1 MLRRLFLIPAFAAAA
16 NAGENLPKPD
26 RVAADATPEQVALVK
41 EGVALHDEGKYEAA
55 IAKYKQV
62 LDQNPW
68 EVGALFELS
77 FTYFASKQYEQSLE
91 TARLGAQCRSA
102 SLPGFYVAMANA
114 LDELGKGKEAIEIYR
129 AAIKQAPESR
139 LLYYNFGIALD
150 RAGKRA
156 EAKTAVE
163 TGLRYEP
170 KHASSHLK
178 LGEIYAG
185 MGYRIPAILAYSR
198 FLVLEP
204 DSKRSPQALEKLPQ
218 LLTGSVTTG
227 KDDSH
232 ININISDNKG
242 LKDEG
247 DFMGAEMMLSIV
259 VAADFMVKSKEKVKE
274 VTSPFEKLVSLYDSL
289 GESLENS
296 KPKGG
301 FAATYYAPYFASLV
315 KAGHTEAFVA
325 YAWQAAKIEGAEEWA
340 KANDA
345 KIKAFLTWTEAFP
358 WPAK

>member
-1 MLRRLFLIPAFAAAA
+1 MLRCLFLILAFVGASSAA
-16 NAGENLPKPD
+16 EKLPKAD
-26 RVAADATPEQVALVK
+26 RIAAEPTPEQVALVK

-68 EVGALFELS
+68 ELSALHELS
-77 FTYFASKQYEQSLE
+77 FTYFASKQYEQSLA

-102 SLPGFYVAMANA
+102 RLPGFYVAMANA
-114 LDELGKGKEAIEIYR
+114 LDELGRGKEAIEIYR

-170 KHASSHLK
+170 NHASSHAK

-185 MGYRIPAILAYSR
+185 MGYRIPAILANSR
-198 FLVLEP
+198 FLVVEP
-204 DSKRSPQALEKLPQ
+204 DSKRSSQVVERLPQ
-218 LLTGSVTTG
+218 LLTGSVTKG
-227 KDDSH
+227 KDENH
-232 ININISDNKG
+232 ININVSDNKA

-259 VAADFMVKSKEKVKE
+259 VAADFMAKSGEKVKE
-274 VTSPFEKLVSLYDSL
+274 LKSPFENLVSLYASL
-289 GESLENS
+289 GASLESS

-301 FAATYYAPYFASLV
+301 FAATYYAPYFASLA

-325 YAWQAAKIEGAEEWA
+325 YAWQAAKIKGAEEWA

-345 KIKAFLTWTEAFP
+345 KIKAFLSWTEAFP
-358 WPAK
+358 WPSK

>member
-1 MLRRLFLIPAFAAAA
+1 MIFAFAAAC
-16 NAGENLPKPD
+16 NAAERLPKPD
-26 RVAADATPEQVALVK
+26 RIAADATPEQIALVK
-41 EGVALHDEGKYEAA
+41 EGVALHDEGKYDAA

-68 EVGALFELS
+68 EVGALFELT
-77 FTYFASKQYEQSLE
+77 FTYFASRQYEQSLE
-91 TARLGAQCRSA
+91 TARLGAQCRST

-170 KHASSHLK
+170 NHASSHLK
-178 LGEIYAG
+178 LAEMYAD
-185 MGYRIPAILAYSR
+185 MGYRIPAILADSR

-204 DSKRSPQALEKLPQ
+204 DSKRSSHVLEKLPR
-218 LLTGSVTTG
+218 LLTGAVTTG
-227 KDDSH
+227 KDENH
-232 ININISDNKG
+232 ISINVSDNKA

-259 VAADFMVKSKEKVKE
+259 VAADFMGKSEDKVKKLK
-274 VTSPFEKLVSLYDSL
+274 SPFENLVSLYSIL
-289 GESLENS
+289 GESLGNS

-301 FAATYYAPYFASLV
+301 FAATYYAPYLVSLV

-345 KIKAFLTWTEAFP
+345 KIKAFLAWTGAFA